1 MMMNKTPCMVLIFLL
16 LGLFGGSST
25 STTSSSSCTRA
36 QEIDSDI
43 IRQDIGIFE
52 EEKSV
57 VDKTGWAPL
66 FGEPG
71 VPKLVGDATST
82 GDDVTLKWRPDI
94 VRHPPVTYNVF
105 CAIGVQTS
113 CTSVDAA
120 DITGRGQTGIG
131 QAPLVVSGT
140 VRGVAEAA
148 SLTCFIVATNE
159 RGETCSDPIPVRK

>member
-1 MMMNKTPCMVLIFLL
+1 MMNKTPCMVLIFLL

-71 VPKLVGDATST
+71 VPKLVGDATRT
-82 GDDVTLKWRPDI
+82 GDDVTIKWRPDI
-94 VRHPPVTYNVF
+94 VRHPPVSYNVF

-140 VRGVAEAA
+140 VRGVADT

>member
-1 MMMNKTPCMVLIFLL
+1 MMNKTSCMVLIFLL
-16 LGLFGGSST
+16 WCLFGGS
-25 STTSSSSCTRA
+25 TTSSYTRA

-43 IRQDIGIFE
+43 IRERIGIFE
-52 EEKSV
+52 EEKSIA
-57 VDKTGWAPL
+57 DKTGWAPL

-71 VPKLVGDATST
+71 VPKLVGDATRT

-94 VRHPPVTYNVF
+94 VRHPPVTYDVF

-159 RGETCSDPIPVRK
+159 RGETCSDPIPVDIV

>member
-1 MMMNKTPCMVLIFLL
+1 MMNKTSCMVLIFLL
-16 LGLFGGSST
+16 WCLFGGSST
-25 STTSSSSCTRA
+25 TSTCTRA

-43 IRQDIGIFE
+43 IRQGIGIFE

-71 VPKLVGDATST
+71 VPKLVGDATRT

-94 VRHPPVTYNVF
+94 VRHPPVTYDVF

-140 VRGVAEAA
+140 VRGVADT

-159 RGETCSDPIPVRK
+159 RGETCSDPIPVDSA